1 MKNFEL
7 YFLSS
12 SYFHY
17 KKKSTKR
24 DELHLYRFEFDLN
37 YEIYN
42 LLVTPLYVIDQEFK
56 FIFFSI
62 QKYKWCF
69 LSLKKKG

>member
-7 YFLSS
+7 YFLFSS
-12 SYFHY
+12 CFHF

-24 DELHLYRFEFDLN
+24 GELHLSRFEFDLN

-42 LLVTPLYVIDQEFK
+42 LLVTPLLLLNIIMNRVMIN
-56 FIFFSI
+56 
-62 QKYKWCF
+62 
-69 LSLKKKG
+69 